1 MGAPE
6 LLMEKKKIFLKIR
19 WKKNV
24 WQCRWGFVEE
34 RWPSSEAGGWEC
46 GSCCGAVCLLGCM
59 HRQLKWWLC
68 RTGSQRKGR
77 KMGADK
83 YSCYE
88 TGMDEWF
95 MGGTCFYFILFQEE
109 GDGWWCEALATDGF
123 VLRSGCA
130 GSCLQKQHLQ
140 NNNTVKHFPPLLKF
154 HSLFSGW
161 KSFRYLVFKAVGLNP
176 PSRL

>member
-6 LLMEKKKIFLKIR
+6 LLIKKDILKNPL
-19 WKKNV
+19 KNL
-24 WQCRWGFVEE
+24 WHCRWGFVEE
-34 RWPSSEAGGWEC
+34 SWPSSPQAGGSEC
-46 GSCCGAVCLLGCM
+46 GSCCGAVCLLVCV

-88 TGMDEWF
+88 TGMDGW
-95 MGGTCFYFILFQEE
+95 MIYGGTCSYVILFWEE
-109 GDGWWCEALATDGF
+109 GDGWWCVALATDGF

-140 NNNTVKHFPPLLKF
+140 NNNTVKHFPALLEF
-154 HSLFSGW
+154 HRLFSGW
-161 KSFRYLVFKAVGLNP
+161 KSFSYLRFKAIGLNP